1 MPRYSVPPLYTD
13 SAGFATNSPG
23 FLDRDTPMEQQPT
36 KQPSSSMKALHSWQQ
51 DTPMEPNFIK
61 QPYLFPQQQQQSMQ
75 QTILPPMQA
84 GSSGGNMGNAYGGIG
99 GGGQQ
104 KISLGQIGL
113 TFDSSRQG
121 GGGGYNLS
129 TFAEGG
135 SVAQPQAQGLA
146 SLGRGQDSML
156 VHMTPGEVQGLQ
168 KLAMSAGGSLT
179 TNPQTGLPEAGFLSS
194 MLPMIAGV
202 GLNAMFPGSG
212 ALIGAGIGGLTAL
225 ATGSLSKGFMTGLGV
240 FGGTQLG
247 GALQGMGLNS
257 AQQAAAAEME
267 PMLAG
272 NTVEAATQS
281 AQKANIDSLVSQAAS
296 NPDAS
301 MTPEAYREFLTKQ
314 ASSTIAPPTAE
325 QVAGF
330 QRDATL
336 GATPQISAGTQAALN
351 RSPLD
356 QTFAGARQLG
366 TAQGLKDLYK
376 GIGNQGLLTLAAPLA
391 TELMKPKT
399 LNTADATQASKATI
413 RPYTYSQTVNP
424 EAQRQMSQFGF
435 SKVPYFDQSYTAQP
449 TFAAAE
455 GGTVPSS
462 DYYAN
467 LMSGTTSLSAPPP
480 SADAM
485 NEYLTK
491 LNASLQY
498 NPGTPGTPAQTQ
510 PTGTPTLDASGGY
523 YGYDAA
529 TKSYKYFPGAAPVV
543 NPNTPPVYAGEMG
556 GGLGESPGYGGGVA
570 PDNPG
575 YELSMMGGNY
585 GSPNNPGYELS
596 MMGGNYEAAVPD
608 VGPPEGFGYEAAV
621 PDVGTGGLG
630 ETGFGENAGGTGYD
644 MAHGGGIHA
653 GLASIQTYAAGGRLL
668 RGPGD
673 GMSDS
678 IPAVIQGAKP
688 QRAALADGEFVIPAD
703 VVSHLGNGSTE
714 AGSKHLYKM
723 MDRIRKARTGN
734 PKQGKQINAARFM
747 PA

>member
-36 KQPSSSMKALHSWQQ
+36 KQP
-51 DTPMEPNFIK
+51 
-61 QPYLFPQQQQQSMQ
+61 YLFPQQQQQSMQ
-75 QTILPPMQA
+75 QTTLPPMQA
-84 GSSGGNMGNAYGGIG
+84 GSSGGNMGNAYGGL
-99 GGGQQ
+99 GGQQ

-113 TFDSSRQG
+113 TFDSSRQGGG

-194 MLPMIAGV
+194 LLPMIAGV

-301 MTPEAYREFLTKQ
+301 MTPGAYREFLTKQ

-485 NEYLTK
+485 NAYLAN
-491 LNASLQY
+491 LNSSLQY

-510 PTGTPTLDASGGY
+510 PTGTPALDASGGY

-556 GGLGESPGYGGGVA
+556 GGLGE
-570 PDNPG
+570 NPG
-575 YELSMMGGNY
+575 FSGPTSQDLGNMYSGAAMAEAQAQAQAQELANSD
-585 GSPNNPGYELS
+585 SISAE
-596 MMGGNYEAAVPD
+596 
-608 VGPPEGFGYEAAV
+608 FG
-621 PDVGTGGLG
+621 
-630 ETGFGENAGGTGYD
+630 NAGGGGSPEVSSD
-644 MAHGGGIHA
+644 MAKG

-734 PKQGKQINAARFM
+734 PKQGKQINPARFM